1 MRCQRKPSPPR
12 HLQGSSLTQSV
23 RDPYTLG
30 PGSTG
35 ADSDLSAA
43 QEESVTDDAEALRV
57 TSDSLLSDLA
67 ELESLEQEKR
77 TVEATDPRLVDLAGQ
92 IERLARRLLGE
103 AVGQRRLSEDTHAD
117 AAAGGSSA
125 PIAETHRDMRLI
137 LADWRDA
144 ERRLSESRE
153 GSHEAAGAASD
164 VERHRIEYQAA
175 FSDARRRGE

>member
-1 MRCQRKPSPPR
+1 MGASYRKIAG
-12 HLQGSSLTQSV
+12 HLLC
-23 RDPYTLG
+23 
-30 PGSTG
+30 
-35 ADSDLSAA
+35 
-43 QEESVTDDAEALRV
+43 
-57 TSDSLLSDLA
+57 
-67 ELESLEQEKR
+67 
-77 TVEATDPRLVDLAGQ
+77 LVLAGGLALFASAGYELRGTTLVERRTGRPFSFE
-92 IERLARRLLGE
+92 IMVTNRDDERLARRLLGE